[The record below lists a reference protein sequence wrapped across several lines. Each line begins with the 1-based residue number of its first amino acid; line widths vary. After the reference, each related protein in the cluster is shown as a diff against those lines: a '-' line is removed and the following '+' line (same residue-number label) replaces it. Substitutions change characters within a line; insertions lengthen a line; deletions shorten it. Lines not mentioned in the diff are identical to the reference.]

1 MWVLI
6 EYIDV
11 KSVWRKG
18 MWRRPASKTILS
30 SHLPTRDPRYWVW
43 RQKPPPRA
51 LAALCHQRLL
61 LQKGFSFYFPHFPT
75 GLRLHGGQVQLGIHL
90 VSAHPVPQPCYGL
103 RYADMYLYIRFISF
117 FYLLH
122 LTDVSSTAWSLD
134 TDIYVELRI
143 SCGPGL
149 RLLCS
154 LPLLRCDGWCWRGKS
169 SKLRGAHLFSLF
181 HVQCSNAQTGTDGGG
196 RPGPGRHITTCW
208 LS

>member
-1 MWVLI
+1 MSTLNNSTGHQHFCCLTAAATRSFAASFQLCPSRDTGISFTMLCIVCCLHFLHQMMWVLI

-75 GLRLHGGQVQLGIHL
+75 GLRLHGGQEQLGIHL

-117 FYLLH
+117 FIYYIWQMYLVLH
-122 LTDVSSTAWSLD
+122 
-134 TDIYVELRI
+134 
-143 SCGPGL
+143 G
-149 RLLCS
+149 
-154 LPLLRCDGWCWRGKS
+154 
-169 SKLRGAHLFSLF
+169 H
-181 HVQCSNAQTGTDGGG
+181 
-196 RPGPGRHITTCW
+196 
-208 LS
+208 